1 MINIKYDFVIN
12 LTTSCNLQC
21 LACCKSI
28 PYYKSLNWNF
38 DLNLFKKRFHKNI
51 LQNTHSIDFTGNIG
65 DVIFYPNLF
74 ELLNYISYYNKFINI
89 CFTTN
94 GSAHDKIWWN
104 TLAKCLNNFQEY
116 HIYFSLDGLKK
127 NHEWYRVGCKFE
139 KVVQNA
145 ITFLRSNG
153 KASIQYIQM
162 SHNKKDYN
170 ILKRLSKLFD
180 FYSIKIKYAWL
191 SINAKKEYLDNNEDI
206 MNTNIYLKEIQQN
219 DMYCNWFDKKK
230 FYITYPYYV
239 LTCCF
244 FKPNEIDDMKYDFSK
259 VDLQK
264 YSIRL
269 YYIIQIIYIVIYLF

>member
-1 MINIKYDFVIN
+1 MD
-12 LTTSCNLQC
+12 
-21 LACCKSI
+21 
-28 PYYKSLNWNF
+28 
-38 DLNLFKKRFHKNI
+38 LFKKRFHRKI
-51 LQNTHSIDFTGNIG
+51 LQNIKSIEFTGNIG
-65 DVIFYPNLF
+65 DIIFYPYLF
-74 ELLNYISYYNKFINI
+74 EVLDYISYHNNHIKIT
-89 CFTTN
+89 FTTN
-94 GSAHDKIWWN
+94 GFGNNEQWWKH
-104 TLAKCLNNFQEY
+104 LAMYLNNFQYY

-239 LTCCF
+239 NF
-244 FKPNEIDDMKYDFSK
+244 I
-259 VDLQK
+259 
-264 YSIRL
+264 
-269 YYIIQIIYIVIYLF
+269 